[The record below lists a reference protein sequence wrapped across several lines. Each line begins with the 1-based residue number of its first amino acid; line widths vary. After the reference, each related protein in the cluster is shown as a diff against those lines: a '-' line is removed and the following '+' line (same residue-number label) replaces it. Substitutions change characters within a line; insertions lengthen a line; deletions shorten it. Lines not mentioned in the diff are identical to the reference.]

1 MHSTGCTLFWVSLLF
16 FGSVCPEKLPMH
28 IMCPC
33 YPVGGQQSLLPFILV
48 LLCPALAI
56 CALFILSPM
65 LVLQISTPI
74 WAKRIKF
81 ISKSRI
87 NTSQRGFYHQVEKS
101 PHLINKCLLSS
112 VKFTKRFEWR
122 LSCTEE
128 ALMHWG
134 FAIRK
139 TETEPKFK
147 NVKLLWRTEEFSPVW
162 KHSMEMAACN
172 TFTVSHLEKHS
183 CCNLQGLQS
192 GNAKRSWIIEV
203 LPSSPKR

>member
-1 MHSTGCTLFWVSLLF
+1 MQSTGCTLFWVSLLF

-87 NTSQRGFYHQVEKS
+87 NTSRRGFYHQVEKS
-101 PHLINKCLLSS
+101 PHLIIKCLLSS

-122 LSCTEE
+122 LSCTEDLPSE
-128 ALMHWG
+128 KLKQNRNSK
-134 FAIRK
+134 ISNCC
-139 TETEPKFK
+139 EELK
-147 NVKLLWRTEEFSPVW
+147 NSLLSESTVW
-162 KHSMEMAACN
+162 KWQLAI
-172 TFTVSHLEKHS
+172 L
-183 CCNLQGLQS
+183 
-192 GNAKRSWIIEV
+192 
-203 LPSSPKR
+203 LPSLTWKNIHVAICKDCSQGMQREAE